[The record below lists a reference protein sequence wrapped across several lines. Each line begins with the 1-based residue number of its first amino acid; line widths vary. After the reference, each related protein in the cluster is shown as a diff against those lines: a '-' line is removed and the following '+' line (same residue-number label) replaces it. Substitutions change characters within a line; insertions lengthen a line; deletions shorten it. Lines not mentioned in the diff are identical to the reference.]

1 MAAVI
6 RFNNSNTEFFST
18 LRKRV
23 DNYFKESK
31 IKTSGNT
38 KLYSKT
44 IILFSTLIANYIV
57 LTFFTPDQVWVN
69 ILLCALLGINFAAI
83 GFNVM
88 HDGSHGSYS
97 TNEKLNRFMAFA
109 LNLLGGNAY
118 IWNLKHNINH
128 HSFTNIE
135 GMDDD
140 IDIKPFIRV
149 HADQPKYWFHRYQQW
164 YFVLLY
170 GLTYLFWVF
179 WQDFK
184 KYFLSRVSAHT
195 PMRKMSLYQHFN
207 FWISKLLHVAIFIV
221 VPAFTV
227 GVAQAVIGY
236 LILAY
241 AAGIVVSVVFQLA
254 HVVEETNFIAT
265 DENKKASVD
274 TEWAIHQINTTVNF
288 ATKSKSL
295 SWLLGGLNFQIEHHL
310 FPKISHIHYPNISKI
325 VRDTCKEFNI
335 AYNEFPTML
344 GAFIS
349 HAKHIRNA
357 GVA

>member
-1 MAAVI
+1 MAVV
-6 RFNNSNTEFFST
+6 RFNNKNAEFFSI

-23 DNYFKESK
+23 DDYFKQSN
-31 IKTSGNT
+31 TSITGNF
-38 KLYSKT
+38 KLYLKT
-44 IILFSTLIANYIV
+44 IILFATLIANYIV
-57 LTFFTPDQVWVN
+57 LVFYTPQQLWLSV
-69 ILLCALLGINFAAI
+69 LLCVIMGVNFAAI

-97 TNEKLNRFMAFA
+97 NNPTVNKFMAFA

-140 IDIKPFIRV
+140 IDIKPFIRT
-149 HADQPKYWFHRYQQW
+149 HSDQKKYWFHRFQHY
-164 YFVLLY
+164 YFMLLY

-184 KYFLSRVSAHT
+184 KYFLSRISDHT

-207 FWISKLLHVAIFIV
+207 FWVSKVLHVGIFIV
-221 VPAFTV
+221 APALLV
-227 GVAQAVIGY
+227 GWVEAILGY
-236 LILAY
+236 LILAFS
-241 AAGIVVSVVFQLA
+241 AGILVAVVFQLA
-254 HVVEETNFIAT
+254 HIVEEADFKAP
-265 DENKKASVD
+265 NKEKKVSVE
-274 TEWAIHQINTTVNF
+274 TEWAVHQINTTVNF

-310 FPKISHIHYPNISKI
+310 FPKISHIHYPNVSKI
-325 VRDTCKEFNI
+325 VRDTCREFNI
-335 AYNEFPTML
+335 AYTEFPTMFS
-344 GAFIS
+344 AFIS
-349 HAKHIRNA
+349 HAKHIRHA

>member
-1 MAAVI
+1 MAVV

-23 DNYFKESK
+23 DNYFKEAK
-31 IKTSGNT
+31 ITPLGNF
-38 KLYSKT
+38 KLYLKT
-44 IILFSTLIANYIV
+44 IILFATLIAMFIV
-57 LTFFTPDQVWVN
+57 LVFFTPSQLWLN
-69 ILLCALLGINFAAI
+69 ITLCVLMGINFAAI

-97 TNEKLNRFMAFA
+97 NNAAVNKFMAFA

-149 HADQPKYWFHRYQQW
+149 HADQPKYWFHRFQHL

-170 GLTYLFWVF
+170 GLTYIFWVF

-184 KYFLSRVSAHT
+184 KYFLSRVSEHT

-207 FWISKLLHVAIFIV
+207 FWISKVLHVAIFIV
-221 VPAFTV
+221 LPAFTV
-227 GVAQAVIGY
+227 GLAEALIGY
-236 LILAY
+236 AILAFS
-241 AAGIVVSVVFQLA
+241 AGIVVAVVFQLA
-254 HVVEETNFIAT
+254 HVVEDANFVAP
-265 DENKKASVD
+265 DEDKKASVD

-288 ATKSKSL
+288 ATRSKSL
-295 SWLLGGLNFQIEHHL
+295 SWFLGGLNFQVEHHL
-310 FPKISHIHYPNISKI
+310 FPKISHIHYPDINKI
-325 VRDTCKEFNI
+325 VRETCKEFNV
-335 AYNEFPTML
+335 AYKEFPTMFS
-344 GAFIS
+344 AFIS
-349 HAKHIRNA
+349 HAKHIKTA
-357 GVA
+357 GIA